1 MATRKSSKKYKTSDI
16 CNRFDISRAT
26 LFRWESEGLLTE
38 VGRDWRGLEDIQR
51 EQREGYRK
59 DHEGQKRRLIYSTLV
74 CGVKMIFSKKI
85 EPIAL
90 DIGST
95 FIKLVQL
102 KGSNKN
108 YQLIKFGMVPLP
120 PEVIVEGA
128 VMDAG
133 RVVEAIREL
142 LVSQKVTT
150 KEVVISVSGSSVIIK
165 RVSVADMTDEE
176 LAESIKWEAEQYIP
190 FSIDDVNVDFQ
201 KLGAGAVEGQA
212 DVLLVAVKKDKIND
226 YVNLV
231 KEAGLEPVVMDVD
244 AFALA
249 NMYELNYTIE
259 EGTTALLN
267 IGASVMN
274 INILKDGV
282 SIFTRDITVGG
293 NRYTEALQRDFG
305 FTYEDAEKVKRGEEV
320 EGADQEQ
327 LASVMSSVT
336 DDIVAETQR
345 SFEFFRSTTGSD
357 KVSRVLVSGGCARIG
372 NFITVLSGRLEVP
385 VEVVDPFKKIKV
397 DPKRF
402 ESMVIAESA
411 PLCAVAVGLAIRRPG
426 DR

>member
-1 MATRKSSKKYKTSDI
+1 M
-16 CNRFDISRAT
+16 
-26 LFRWESEGLLTE
+26 L
-38 VGRDWRGLEDIQR
+38 
-51 EQREGYRK
+51 
-59 DHEGQKRRLIYSTLV
+59 
-74 CGVKMIFSKKI
+74 FSKKI

-102 KGSNKN
+102 KGTNKN

-165 RVSVADMTDEE
+165 RVSVADMTEEE

-226 YVNLV
+226 YVNIV

-372 NFITVLSGRLEVP
+372 NFIRVLSERLEVP
-385 VEVVDPFKKIKV
+385 VEVVDPFKKIKI
-397 DPKRF
+397 DSKRF
-402 ESMVIAESA
+402 ESTVIAESA

>member
-1 MATRKSSKKYKTSDI
+1 M
-16 CNRFDISRAT
+16 F
-26 LFRWESEGLLTE
+26 
-38 VGRDWRGLEDIQR
+38 
-51 EQREGYRK
+51 
-59 DHEGQKRRLIYSTLV
+59 
-74 CGVKMIFSKKI
+74 FSKKI

-102 KGSNKN
+102 KGSNRN
-108 YQLIKFGMVPLP
+108 YHLVKFGMIPLP

-133 RVVEAIREL
+133 RVVDAIKEL
-142 LVSQKVTT
+142 LIAQKVTT

-201 KLGAGAVEGQA
+201 RLGSGAAEGQA

-226 YVNLV
+226 YVNLA

-249 NMYELNYTIE
+249 NMYELNYDVE
-259 EGTTALLN
+259 AGTTALLN

-274 INILKDGV
+274 INILKDGT
-282 SIFTRDITVGG
+282 SIFTRDVTVGG
-293 NRYTEALQRDFG
+293 NRYIEALQRDFG
-305 FTYEDAEKVKRGEEV
+305 LTYEDAKKVQRGEDV
-320 EGADQEQ
+320 EGPDKEQ
-327 LASVMSSVT
+327 IAGVMSSVT
-336 DDIVAETQR
+336 EDMVAETQR
-345 SFEFFRSTTGSD
+345 SFEFFRSTTGSE
-357 KVSRVLVSGGCARIG
+357 KVSHVLVAGGCARIG
-372 NFITVLSGRLEVP
+372 HFATMLSERLEVP
-385 VEVVDPFKKIKV
+385 VEVANPFKNIKIDTKKF
-397 DPKRF
+397 DTSII
-402 ESMVIAESA
+402 EDSS
-411 PLCAVAVGLAIRRPG
+411 PLCAIAVGLAIRRPG

>member
-1 MATRKSSKKYKTSDI
+1 M
-16 CNRFDISRAT
+16 F
-26 LFRWESEGLLTE
+26 
-38 VGRDWRGLEDIQR
+38 
-51 EQREGYRK
+51 
-59 DHEGQKRRLIYSTLV
+59 
-74 CGVKMIFSKKI
+74 FSKKI

-102 KGSNKN
+102 KGTNKN
-108 YQLIKFGMVPLP
+108 YQLVKFGMVPLP

-133 RVVEAIREL
+133 RVVDAIKEL
-142 LVSQKVTT
+142 LAAQKVAT

-165 RVSVADMTDEE
+165 KVTVADMTDEE
-176 LAESIKWEAEQYIP
+176 LTESIKWEAEQYIP

-201 KLGAGAVEGQA
+201 KLGPGANEGQA

-231 KEAGLEPVVMDVD
+231 KEAGLDPVVMDVD
-244 AFALA
+244 AFAMA
-249 NMYELNYTIE
+249 NMYELNYDVE
-259 EGTTALLN
+259 AGTTALLN

-274 INILKDGV
+274 INILKDGM

-293 NRYTEALQRDFG
+293 NRYTEALQKDFG
-305 FTYEDAEKVKRGEEV
+305 LTYEDAEKVKKGEEV
-320 EGADQEQ
+320 EGTDKDQI
-327 LASVMSSVT
+327 ASLMATVT
-336 DDIVAETQR
+336 EDIVSETQR

-357 KVSRVLVSGGCARIG
+357 KVNRVLVSGGCARIG
-372 NFITVLSGRLEVP
+372 HFTSILSERLEVP
-385 VEVVDPFKKIKV
+385 VEVTNPFKNVKI
-397 DPKRF
+397 DPKHF
-402 ESMVIAESA
+402 DAAFIEEVA
-411 PLCAVAVGLAIRRPG
+411 PMSAVAVGLAIRRPG

>member
-1 MATRKSSKKYKTSDI
+1 M
-16 CNRFDISRAT
+16 
-26 LFRWESEGLLTE
+26 L
-38 VGRDWRGLEDIQR
+38 
-51 EQREGYRK
+51 
-59 DHEGQKRRLIYSTLV
+59 
-74 CGVKMIFSKKI
+74 FSKKI

-133 RVVEAIREL
+133 RVVEAIKEL
-142 LVSQKVTT
+142 LSSQKIKT

-201 KLGAGAVEGQA
+201 KLGAGATAGQA

-226 YVNLV
+226 YVNLA

-249 NMYELNYTIE
+249 NMFELNYAFE

-305 FTYEDAEKVKRGEEV
+305 LSYEDAEKVKRGEEFDA
-320 EGADQEQ
+320 ADKEQ
-327 LASVMSSVT
+327 ITGVMSSVT

-372 NFITVLSGRLEVP
+372 NFTTVLSERLEIP
-385 VEVVDPFKKIKV
+385 VEVVDPFKKIKI

-402 ESMVIAESA
+402 ETTVIAESS

>member
-1 MATRKSSKKYKTSDI
+1 MLFFKK
-16 CNRFDISRAT
+16 
-26 LFRWESEGLLTE
+26 L
-38 VGRDWRGLEDIQR
+38 
-51 EQREGYRK
+51 
-59 DHEGQKRRLIYSTLV
+59 
-74 CGVKMIFSKKI
+74 
-85 EPIAL
+85 EPIGL
-90 DIGST
+90 DIGSA
-95 FIKLVQL
+95 FIKLVQV

-108 YQLIKFGMVPLP
+108 YQLVKFGMVPLP
-120 PEVIVEGA
+120 PEAIVEGA

-133 RVVEAIREL
+133 RVVEAIKEL
-142 LVSQKVTT
+142 LASQKVTT

-165 RVSVADMTDEE
+165 RVSVAEMTDEE

-201 KLGAGAVEGQA
+201 KLGPGAAEGQA

-226 YVNLV
+226 YMNIV
-231 KEAGLEPVVMDVD
+231 KEVGLEPVAMDVD

-249 NMYELNYTIE
+249 NMYELNYGNE
-259 EGTTALLN
+259 GGTTALLN

-274 INILKDGV
+274 INILKDGM

-305 FTYEDAEKVKRGEEV
+305 MTYEDAEKVKRGEWV
-320 EGADQEQ
+320 SGADRDQI
-327 LASVMSSVT
+327 AGVVSSVT
-336 DDIVAETQR
+336 DDIVSETQR

-357 KVSRVLVSGGCARIG
+357 KVSRVLVSGGCAKIE
-372 NFITVLSGRLEVP
+372 NFTATLSERLEIS
-385 VEVVDPFKKIKV
+385 VEVSNPFKNIKI

-402 ESMVIAESA
+402 DTQLIAESA

>member
-1 MATRKSSKKYKTSDI
+1 M
-16 CNRFDISRAT
+16 
-26 LFRWESEGLLTE
+26 L
-38 VGRDWRGLEDIQR
+38 
-51 EQREGYRK
+51 
-59 DHEGQKRRLIYSTLV
+59 
-74 CGVKMIFSKKI
+74 FSKKI

-108 YQLIKFGMVPLP
+108 YQLVKFGMIPLP

-133 RVVEAIREL
+133 RVVEAIKEL
-142 LVSQKVTT
+142 LSSQKIKT

-176 LAESIKWEAEQYIP
+176 LTESIKWEAEQYIP

-201 KLGAGAVEGQA
+201 KLGAGATAGQA

-249 NMYELNYTIE
+249 NMYELNYALE

-274 INILKDGV
+274 INILKDGI

-305 FTYEDAEKVKRGEEV
+305 LTYEDAEKVKRGEEFDA
-320 EGADQEQ
+320 ADKEQ
-327 LASVMSSVT
+327 IAGVMSSVT

-345 SFEFFRSTTGSD
+345 SFEFFRSTTGSE

-372 NFITVLSGRLEVP
+372 NFTTVLSERLEIP
-385 VEVVDPFKKIKV
+385 VEVVDPFKKIKI

-402 ESMVIAESA
+402 ETMVIAESS

>member
-1 MATRKSSKKYKTSDI
+1 
-16 CNRFDISRAT
+16 
-26 LFRWESEGLLTE
+26 
-38 VGRDWRGLEDIQR
+38 
-51 EQREGYRK
+51 
-59 DHEGQKRRLIYSTLV
+59 
-74 CGVKMIFSKKI
+74 MIFSKKI

-176 LAESIKWEAEQYIP
+176 LSESIKWEAEQYIP

-249 NMYELNYTIE
+249 NMYELNYAIE

-274 INILKDGV
+274 INILKDGI

-305 FTYEDAEKVKRGEEV
+305 LTYEDAEKVKRGEEV
-320 EGADQEQ
+320 EGADREQ
-327 LASVMSSVT
+327 LVAVMSSVT

-372 NFITVLSGRLEVP
+372 NFTSVLSERLEIP
-385 VEVVDPFKKIKV
+385 VEVADPLKKVKI

-402 ESMVIAESA
+402 ESTVIAEAA
-411 PLCAVAVGLAIRRPG
+411 PMCAVAVGLAIRRPG

>member
-1 MATRKSSKKYKTSDI
+1 M
-16 CNRFDISRAT
+16 F
-26 LFRWESEGLLTE
+26 
-38 VGRDWRGLEDIQR
+38 
-51 EQREGYRK
+51 
-59 DHEGQKRRLIYSTLV
+59 
-74 CGVKMIFSKKI
+74 FSKKI

-102 KGSNKN
+102 KGANKN
-108 YQLIKFGMVPLP
+108 YQLVKFGMVPLP

-133 RVVEAIREL
+133 RVVEAIKEL
-142 LVSQKVTT
+142 LVLQKVTT
-150 KEVVISVSGSSVIIK
+150 KEVVVSVSGSSVIIK
-165 RVSVADMTDEE
+165 RVAVAEMSDEE

-201 KLGAGAVEGQA
+201 KLGPGAAEGQA

-249 NMYELNYTIE
+249 NMYELNYDIAA
-259 EGTTALLN
+259 GITALLN

-274 INILKDGV
+274 INILKDGA

-305 FTYEDAEKVKRGEEV
+305 LTYEDAEKVKRGEVV
-320 EGADQEQ
+320 EGADKEQ
-327 LASVMSSVT
+327 IDAVMSSVT
-336 DDIVAETQR
+336 DDIVSETQR

-357 KVSRVLVSGGCARIG
+357 KVSQVLLSGGCARVG
-372 NFITVLSGRLEVP
+372 NFATILSERLEIP
-385 VEVVDPFKKIKV
+385 VEVSNPFKNITV

-402 ESMVIAESA
+402 DVAVIAESA
-411 PLCAVAVGLAIRRPG
+411 PLSAVAVGLAIRRPG

>member
-1 MATRKSSKKYKTSDI
+1 M
-16 CNRFDISRAT
+16 F
-26 LFRWESEGLLTE
+26 
-38 VGRDWRGLEDIQR
+38 
-51 EQREGYRK
+51 
-59 DHEGQKRRLIYSTLV
+59 
-74 CGVKMIFSKKI
+74 FSKKI

-102 KGSNKN
+102 KGTDRN
-108 YQLIKFGMVPLP
+108 YQLVKFGMIPLP

-133 RVVEAIREL
+133 RVVDAIKEL
-142 LVSQKVTT
+142 LAEQKVST

-165 RVSVADMTDEE
+165 RISVADMTDEE

-201 KLGAGAVEGQA
+201 KLGAGANEGQA

-249 NMYELNYTIE
+249 NMYELNYDIE
-259 EGTTALLN
+259 AGTTALLN

-274 INILKDGV
+274 INILKDGM
-282 SIFTRDITVGG
+282 SIFTRDISVGG
-293 NRYTEALQRDFG
+293 NRYTEGLQRDFG
-305 FTYEDAEKVKRGEEV
+305 LTNEDAERVKRGENV
-320 EGADQEQ
+320 GGADRDQIS
-327 LASVMSSVT
+327 AVMSSVT
-336 DDIVAETQR
+336 EDIVAETQR
-345 SFEFFRSTTGSD
+345 SFEFFRSTTGSEQ
-357 KVSRVLVSGGCARIG
+357 VSRVFVSGGCALIS
-372 NFITVLSGRLEVP
+372 NFTSILSERLEIP
-385 VEVVDPFKKIKV
+385 VEVANPFKNVKIDTK
-397 DPKRF
+397 KF
-402 ESMVIAESA
+402 AAANIEEAA

>member
-1 MATRKSSKKYKTSDI
+1 M
-16 CNRFDISRAT
+16 F
-26 LFRWESEGLLTE
+26 
-38 VGRDWRGLEDIQR
+38 
-51 EQREGYRK
+51 
-59 DHEGQKRRLIYSTLV
+59 
-74 CGVKMIFSKKI
+74 FSKKI

-108 YQLIKFGMVPLP
+108 YQLMKFGMVPLP

-133 RVVEAIREL
+133 RVVEAIKEL
-142 LVSQKVTT
+142 LASQKVKT
-150 KEVVISVSGSSVIIK
+150 KEAVISVSGSSVIIK

-201 KLGAGAVEGQA
+201 KLGAGAAEGQA

-249 NMYELNYTIE
+249 NMYELNYDFE

-274 INILKDGV
+274 INILKDGI

-305 FTYEDAEKVKRGEEV
+305 LTYEDAEKVKRGEEV
-320 EGADQEQ
+320 EGADKEQ
-327 LASVMSSVT
+327 LAGVISSVT

-357 KVSRVLVSGGCARIG
+357 KVSRVIVSGGCARIG
-372 NFITVLSGRLEVP
+372 HFTTILSERLEIP
-385 VEVVDPFKKIKV
+385 VEVVDPFRKVKI

-402 ESMVIAESA
+402 DSSVIAESS
-411 PLCAVAVGLAIRRPG
+411 PLCAVAVGLAMRRPG

>member
-1 MATRKSSKKYKTSDI
+1 M
-16 CNRFDISRAT
+16 
-26 LFRWESEGLLTE
+26 L
-38 VGRDWRGLEDIQR
+38 
-51 EQREGYRK
+51 
-59 DHEGQKRRLIYSTLV
+59 
-74 CGVKMIFSKKI
+74 FSKKI

-95 FIKLVQL
+95 VIKLVQL

-108 YQLIKFGMVPLP
+108 FQLVKFGMVTLP

-133 RVVEAIREL
+133 RVVEAIKEL
-142 LVSQKVTT
+142 LVSQKITT

-165 RVSVADMTDEE
+165 RVAVADMTDEE

-201 KLGAGAVEGQA
+201 KLGAGAAEGQA

-231 KEAGLEPVVMDVD
+231 KDAGLEPVVMDVD

-249 NMYELNYTIE
+249 NMYELNYSIE

-274 INILKDGV
+274 INILKDGI

-305 FTYEDAEKVKRGEEV
+305 FTYEDAEKVKRGEQV

-372 NFITVLSGRLEVP
+372 NFISILSERLEVP
-385 VEVVDPFKKIKV
+385 VDVADPFKKIKI

-402 ESMVIAESA
+402 ETAMITESA
-411 PLCAVAVGLAIRRPG
+411 PLCAVAVGLATRRPG

>member
-1 MATRKSSKKYKTSDI
+1 M
-16 CNRFDISRAT
+16 
-26 LFRWESEGLLTE
+26 L
-38 VGRDWRGLEDIQR
+38 
-51 EQREGYRK
+51 
-59 DHEGQKRRLIYSTLV
+59 
-74 CGVKMIFSKKI
+74 FSKKI

-133 RVVEAIREL
+133 RVVEAIKEL
-142 LVSQKVTT
+142 LSSQKIKT

-201 KLGAGAVEGQA
+201 KLGAGAAAGQA

-249 NMYELNYTIE
+249 NMYELNYALE

-274 INILKDGV
+274 INILKDGI

-305 FTYEDAEKVKRGEEV
+305 LTYEDAEKVKRGEEV
-320 EGADQEQ
+320 D
-327 LASVMSSVT
+327 
-336 DDIVAETQR
+336 
-345 SFEFFRSTTGSD
+345 
-357 KVSRVLVSGGCARIG
+357 SRR
-372 NFITVLSGRLEVP
+372 
-385 VEVVDPFKKIKV
+385 
-397 DPKRF
+397 
-402 ESMVIAESA
+402 
-411 PLCAVAVGLAIRRPG
+411 
-426 DR
+426 

>member
-1 MATRKSSKKYKTSDI
+1 M
-16 CNRFDISRAT
+16 
-26 LFRWESEGLLTE
+26 L
-38 VGRDWRGLEDIQR
+38 
-51 EQREGYRK
+51 
-59 DHEGQKRRLIYSTLV
+59 
-74 CGVKMIFSKKI
+74 FSKKI

-201 KLGAGAVEGQA
+201 KLGAGVVEGQA

-249 NMYELNYTIE
+249 NMYELNYAIE
-259 EGTTALLN
+259 GGTTALLN

-274 INILKDGV
+274 INILKDGI

-305 FTYEDAEKVKRGEEV
+305 LTYEDAEKVKRGEEV
-320 EGADQEQ
+320 EGADKEQ
-327 LASVMSSVT
+327 LIGVMSSVT

-357 KVSRVLVSGGCARIG
+357 TVSRVLVSGGCARIG
-372 NFITVLSGRLEVP
+372 NFTAVLSERLEIP
-385 VEVVDPFKKIKV
+385 VEVADPFKKIKI

-402 ESMVIAESA
+402 DSTVIAEAA
-411 PLCAVAVGLAIRRPG
+411 PLCEVAVGLAIRRPG

>member
-1 MATRKSSKKYKTSDI
+1 M
-16 CNRFDISRAT
+16 
-26 LFRWESEGLLTE
+26 L
-38 VGRDWRGLEDIQR
+38 
-51 EQREGYRK
+51 
-59 DHEGQKRRLIYSTLV
+59 
-74 CGVKMIFSKKI
+74 FSKKI

-108 YQLIKFGMVPLP
+108 FQLIKFGMIPLP

-133 RVVEAIREL
+133 RVVDAIKEL
-142 LVSQKVTT
+142 LASQKVKT

-201 KLGAGAVEGQA
+201 KLGAGASEGQA

-249 NMYELNYTIE
+249 NMFELNYAFE

-274 INILKDGV
+274 INILKDGI

-305 FTYEDAEKVKRGEEV
+305 LTYDDAEKVKRGEEV
-320 EGADQEQ
+320 DGADTDQI
-327 LASVMSSVT
+327 SGVMSSVT

-372 NFITVLSGRLEVP
+372 NFAAVLSERLEIP
-385 VEVVDPFKKIKV
+385 VEVVDPFKKIKI
-397 DPKRF
+397 DPKQF
-402 ESMVIAESA
+402 ESTVIAESS

>member
-1 MATRKSSKKYKTSDI
+1 MML
-16 CNRFDISRAT
+16 FSR
-26 LFRWESEGLLTE
+26 
-38 VGRDWRGLEDIQR
+38 
-51 EQREGYRK
+51 
-59 DHEGQKRRLIYSTLV
+59 
-74 CGVKMIFSKKI
+74 KI

-102 KGSNKN
+102 KGSNKG
-108 YQLIKFGMVPLP
+108 YQLVKFGMVPLP

-133 RVVEAIREL
+133 RVVEAIKEL
-142 LVSQKVTT
+142 LQSQKVAT
-150 KEVVISVSGSSVIIK
+150 KQVVISVSGSSVIIK

-201 KLGAGAVEGQA
+201 KLGAGAQEGQA

-249 NMYELNYTIE
+249 NMYELNYTVE
-259 EGTTALLN
+259 AGVTALLN

-274 INILKDGV
+274 VNILKDGA
-282 SIFTRDITVGG
+282 SIFTRDINVGG

-305 FTYEDAEKVKRGEEV
+305 LTYEDAEKVKRGEEV
-320 EGADQEQ
+320 EGADREQ
-327 LASVMSSVT
+327 IAAAMATVT
-336 DDIVAETQR
+336 DDIVSETQR
-345 SFEFFRSTTGSD
+345 SFDFFRSTTGSEQ
-357 KVSRVLVSGGCARIG
+357 VSRVLVSGGCARIG
-372 NFITVLSGRLEVP
+372 NFTSVLSERLEIP
-385 VEVVDPFKKIKV
+385 VEVVNPFKNVKV

-402 ESMVIAESA
+402 DASLIADSA
-411 PLCAVAVGLAIRRPG
+411 PLSAVAVGLAIRRPG

>member
-1 MATRKSSKKYKTSDI
+1 ML
-16 CNRFDISRAT
+16 FSR
-26 LFRWESEGLLTE
+26 
-38 VGRDWRGLEDIQR
+38 
-51 EQREGYRK
+51 
-59 DHEGQKRRLIYSTLV
+59 
-74 CGVKMIFSKKI
+74 KI

-95 FIKLVQL
+95 FIKLVKL
-102 KGSNKN
+102 KGSDGN
-108 YQLIKFGMVPLP
+108 YQLVKFGMVPLP

-133 RVVEAIREL
+133 RVVEAIKEL
-142 LVSQKVTT
+142 LAGQKVST

-165 RVSVADMTDEE
+165 RVSVADMSDEE
-176 LAESIKWEAEQYIP
+176 LSESIKWEAEQYIP
-190 FSIDDVNVDFQ
+190 FSIDDVNVDYQ
-201 KLGAGAVEGQA
+201 KLGPGAAEGQA

-249 NMYELNYTIE
+249 NMYELNYEIE
-259 EGTTALLN
+259 AGTTALLN

-274 INILKDGV
+274 INVLKEGT

-305 FTYEDAEKVKRGEEV
+305 LSYEDAERVKRGEEV
-320 EGADQEQ
+320 EGADREQ
-327 LASVMSSVT
+327 IAGVMATVT
-336 DDIVAETQR
+336 EDVVAETQR

-357 KVSRVLVSGGCARIG
+357 AVSRVLVSGGCARIG
-372 NFITVLSGRLEVP
+372 NFMAVLSERLGISAEVTN
-385 VEVVDPFKKIKV
+385 PFKNIKV

-402 ESMVIAESA
+402 DPALIAASA
-411 PLCAVAVGLAIRRPG
+411 PLSAVAVGLAIRRPG

>member
-1 MATRKSSKKYKTSDI
+1 MFFSRK
-16 CNRFDISRAT
+16 
-26 LFRWESEGLLTE
+26 
-38 VGRDWRGLEDIQR
+38 V
-51 EQREGYRK
+51 
-59 DHEGQKRRLIYSTLV
+59 
-74 CGVKMIFSKKI
+74 

-108 YQLIKFGMVPLP
+108 YQLVKFGMVPLP

-133 RVVEAIREL
+133 RVVEAIKEL
-142 LVSQKVTT
+142 LVAQKVAT

-165 RVSVADMTDEE
+165 RVSVADMSEEE

-201 KLGAGAVEGQA
+201 KLGPGATEGQA

-244 AFALA
+244 AFAMA
-249 NMYELNYTIE
+249 NMYELNYDIE
-259 EGTTALLN
+259 AGTTALLN

-274 INILKDGV
+274 INILKDGM

-293 NRYTEALQRDFG
+293 NRYTEALQKDFG
-305 FTYEDAEKVKRGEEV
+305 LTYEDAEKVKKGEDV
-320 EGADQEQ
+320 EGADKGQI
-327 LASVMSSVT
+327 ASLMAVVT
-336 DDIVAETQR
+336 EDIVAETQR

-357 KVSRVLVSGGCARIG
+357 KVARVLVSGGCARIG
-372 NFITVLSGRLEVP
+372 HFTSVLAERLEIP
-385 VEVVDPFKKIKV
+385 AEVTNPFKNIKI
-397 DPKRF
+397 DPKHF
-402 ESMVIAESA
+402 DPAFVQECA
-411 PLCAVAVGLAIRRPG
+411 PMTAVAVGLAIRRPG

>member
-1 MATRKSSKKYKTSDI
+1 MM
-16 CNRFDISRAT
+16 
-26 LFRWESEGLLTE
+26 LFP
-38 VGRDWRGLEDIQR
+38 
-51 EQREGYRK
+51 
-59 DHEGQKRRLIYSTLV
+59 
-74 CGVKMIFSKKI
+74 KKI

-133 RVVEAIREL
+133 RVVEAIKEL
-142 LVSQKVTT
+142 LTSQKIKT

-201 KLGAGAVEGQA
+201 KLGAGAAAGQA

-249 NMYELNYTIE
+249 NMYELNYAFE
-259 EGTTALLN
+259 DGTTALLN

-305 FTYEDAEKVKRGEEV
+305 LTYEDAEKVKRGEEFDT
-320 EGADQEQ
+320 ADKEQ
-327 LASVMSSVT
+327 IASVMSSVT

-372 NFITVLSGRLEVP
+372 NFTTVLSERLEIP
-385 VEVVDPFKKIKV
+385 VEVVDPFKKIKI

-402 ESMVIAESA
+402 ETTVIAESS